1 MNAIYNFQKYFGIWI
16 HFNNEAFRLAPLFLN
31 FLRNRNEQYL
41 TLRLDDLYAMWT
53 EHDAIEV
60 YEDMIK
66 MLDFSLNFRKIQTL
80 KKLIRPTI

>member
-1 MNAIYNFQKYFGIWI
+1 
-16 HFNNEAFRLAPLFLN
+16 
-31 FLRNRNEQYL
+31 
-41 TLRLDDLYAMWT
+41 MWT
-53 EHDAIEV
+53 EPDAIEV